1 MKKLS
6 AISIILGLL
15 IGAYPLLDRAYTW
28 YWQQKVMSD
37 YSSLDDVFANEP
49 ENVTEPVEAEPQEE
63 VTEEPQPSSEETSAE
78 GIAPSSPKPQYSKE
92 VLQPIG
98 VLKIDKI
105 KVNLPILE
113 GTSQKNL
120 KIGAG
125 WMKETT
131 KIGEVGNTAL
141 AAHRSHTYGRFFNR
155 LDEIEIGDRVMI
167 TAQGKEY
174 SYEVFNKVVV
184 KPTDVS
190 VLKRN
195 KKDKILT
202 LITCHPLYKATDRLI
217 IQAKIVE

>member
-1 MKKLS
+1 MRK
-6 AISIILGLL
+6 ISTMFIILGIL
-15 IGAYPLLDRAYTW
+15 IGGYPIFDRAYTW
-28 YWQQKVMSD
+28 YWQQKVMAD
-37 YSSLDDVFANEP
+37 YDHLDSVFTNEA
-49 ENVTEPVEAEPQEE
+49 ENVTEPVESLESGENFGEP
-63 VTEEPQPSSEETSAE
+63 EPEIPAVENNT
-78 GIAPSSPKPQYSKE
+78 APAKPKE
-92 VLQPIG
+92 VIQNIG
-98 VLKIDKI
+98 VLKIDRI

-113 GTSQKNL
+113 GATQKNL

-155 LDEIEIGDRVMI
+155 LDEVEIGDKVMVI
-167 TAQGKEY
+167 AQGNEY
-174 SYEVFNKVVV
+174 HYEVFNKIVVE
-184 KPTDVS
+184 PTDVS

-217 IQAKIVE
+217 IQAKIVD